1 MTDKIV
7 PLEVKRELA
16 APPDVEAHGG
26 TEILRL
32 FVSGGALSLS
42 MQRGFDRPETWGR
55 LLADLAQH
63 VAGVYERE
71 TSIDAET
78 ALAEISAAF
87 DAALD
92 PEAMN

>member
-1 MTDKIV
+1 MTDKIK
-7 PLEVKRELA
+7 PFAVKRELA

-42 MQRGFDRPETWGR
+42 MQRGFDRPEMWGR
-55 LLADLAQH
+55 LLADLARH

-71 TSIDAET
+71 TEIDADM

-87 DAALD
+87 EAALD
-92 PEAMN
+92 PEAMH